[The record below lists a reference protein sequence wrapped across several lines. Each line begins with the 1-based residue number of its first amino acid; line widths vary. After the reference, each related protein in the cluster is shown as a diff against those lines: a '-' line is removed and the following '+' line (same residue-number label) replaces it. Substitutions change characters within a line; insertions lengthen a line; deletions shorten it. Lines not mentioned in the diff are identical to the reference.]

1 MLFSMDSWPGIAD
14 GSIKVTFRTWTRPQ
28 AKIGGRYRI
37 GGMLIEATD
46 VRQVRVKEITDDDA
60 HRAGATDRAAL
71 VKRLGTSESAWR
83 VDFVFVG
90 PDDRIARRDDT
101 SSDDLTDVTAR
112 LSRLDRNGAWTRQTL
127 QLIERYPGI
136 VSTTLARHANQE
148 RPAFKLNV
156 RKLKELGL
164 TESLEV
170 GYRLSP
176 RGEAVLRNLGVAT
189 LPPRRGLRA
198 ASRGT
203 LTTSA
208 RIHRIVHR
216 IVHRV

>member
-1 MLFSMDSWPGIAD
+1 MDSWPGIAD
-14 GSIKVTFRTWTRPQ
+14 RSITVTFRTWTRPQ

-46 VRQVRVKEITDDDA
+46 VRQVRVTEITDDDA
-60 HRAGATDRAAL
+60 RRAGATDRAAL
-71 VKRLGTSESAWR
+71 VKRLGTGESAWR

-101 SSDDLTDVTAR
+101 SSEDLTDVTAR

-176 RGEAVLRNLGVAT
+176 RGEAVLRNL
-189 LPPRRGLRA
+189 R
-198 ASRGT
+198 
-203 LTTSA
+203 
-208 RIHRIVHR
+208 
-216 IVHRV
+216 

>member
-1 MLFSMDSWPGIAD
+1 MDSWPGIAD
-14 GSIKVTFRTWTRPQ
+14 GSISVTFRTWTRPQ
-28 AKIGGRYRI
+28 AKTGGRYRI

-46 VRQVRVKEITDDDA
+46 VRHVRVNEITDEDA
-60 HRAGATDRAAL
+60 RRAGATDRAAL

-90 PDDRIARRDDT
+90 PDDRIARRADT

-164 TESLEV
+164 TESLDV

-176 RGEAVLRNLGVAT
+176 RGEAVLRNLG
-189 LPPRRGLRA
+189 
-198 ASRGT
+198 
-203 LTTSA
+203 
-208 RIHRIVHR
+208 
-216 IVHRV
+216 

>member
-1 MLFSMDSWPGIAD
+1 MSSWPGIAD
-14 GSIKVTFRTWTRPQ
+14 GSITVTFRTWTHPQ
-28 AKIGGRYRI
+28 AKVGGRYRI

-46 VRQVRVKEITDDDA
+46 VRQVGVDEITDDDA
-60 HRAGATDRAAL
+60 HHAGASDRGAL
-71 VKRLGTSESAWR
+71 LSRLGTSARVWR

-90 PDDRIARRDDT
+90 PDDRIARRNDT
-101 SSDDLTDVTAR
+101 SAEDLSDVIAR
-112 LSRLDRNGAWTRQTL
+112 LSRLDRNGQWTRQVL

-148 RPAFKLNV
+148 RPVFKLNV

-176 RGEAVLRNLGVAT
+176 RGEAVLRNLT
-189 LPPRRGLRA
+189 
-198 ASRGT
+198 
-203 LTTSA
+203 
-208 RIHRIVHR
+208 
-216 IVHRV
+216 

>member
-1 MLFSMDSWPGIAD
+1 MDSWPGIAD
-14 GSIKVTFRTWTRPQ
+14 GSITVTFRAWTRPQ
-28 AKIGGRYRI
+28 AKVGGRYRI

-46 VRQVRVKEITDDDA
+46 VREVSVEEITEHDG
-60 HRAGATDRAAL
+60 RLAGAIDRAAL
-71 VKRLGTSESAWR
+71 VSRLGTGDPVWR

-90 PDDRIARRDDT
+90 PDDRIARRNNT
-101 SSDDLTDVTAR
+101 SSEDLTDVMAR
-112 LSRLDRNGAWTRQTL
+112 LSRLDRSGAWTRQTL

-136 VSTTLARHANQE
+136 VSTTLAHHANQE

-176 RGEAVLRNLGVAT
+176 RGQAVLRNM
-189 LPPRRGLRA
+189 
-198 ASRGT
+198 S
-203 LTTSA
+203 
-208 RIHRIVHR
+208 
-216 IVHRV
+216 

>member
-14 GSIKVTFRTWTRPQ
+14 GSITTTFRTWTRPQ
-28 AKIGGRYRI
+28 AKVGGRYRI

-46 VRQVRVKEITDDDA
+46 VRQVRVREVTDDDA
-60 HRAGATDRAAL
+60 RRAGATDRAAL
-71 VKRLGTSESAWR
+71 LKRLGTGDPVWR
-83 VDFVFVG
+83 VDFVFLG
-90 PDDRIARRDDT
+90 PDDRIVRRNET
-101 SSDDLTDVTAR
+101 SSENLTSVMAR

-127 QLIERYPGI
+127 QLIEQYPGI

-156 RKLKELGL
+156 RKLKEIGL

-176 RGEAVLRNLGVAT
+176 RGEAVLREMG
-189 LPPRRGLRA
+189 
-198 ASRGT
+198 
-203 LTTSA
+203 
-208 RIHRIVHR
+208 
-216 IVHRV
+216 